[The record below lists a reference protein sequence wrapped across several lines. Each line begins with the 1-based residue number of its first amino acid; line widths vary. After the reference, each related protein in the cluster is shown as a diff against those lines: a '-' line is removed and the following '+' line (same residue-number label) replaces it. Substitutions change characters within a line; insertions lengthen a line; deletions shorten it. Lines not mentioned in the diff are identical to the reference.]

1 MQSTRLVR
9 IVILPNLTQRL
20 GLDGV
25 GVFAPLY
32 ATIRTLAMTDTA
44 IHPMAPHHLP
54 PFIPGPDGSDWMFTV
69 VVVSLVVMLLIVGNL
84 YLKLH
89 AWPERMAHGKNHF
102 QTQAITI
109 LALLALFT
117 HNNVFWVAA
126 LLLAVIRF
134 PDFQT
139 PLESIAGSLR
149 RLTRREA
156 RAEPASIEPE
166 VLPAGHSEP
175 PQKAEG

>member
-1 MQSTRLVR
+1 MADSS
-9 IVILPNLTQRL
+9 
-20 GLDGV
+20 
-25 GVFAPLY
+25 
-32 ATIRTLAMTDTA
+32 

-54 PFIPGPDGSDWMFTV
+54 PFIPGADGSDPFFTGTALF
-69 VVVSLVVMLLIVGNL
+69 LVGLLLVIGNF

-89 AWPERMAHGKNHF
+89 ALPERMAHGSNHF
-102 QTQAITI
+102 QTQAITV

-117 HNNVFWVAA
+117 HNNVFWVGA

-149 RLTRREA
+149 YVTERLKGQTRPEEA
-156 RAEPASIEPE
+156 PDTDPA
-166 VLPAGHSEP
+166 PADGQPAAAKTEH
-175 PQKAEG
+175 

>member
-1 MQSTRLVR
+1 MADSS
-9 IVILPNLTQRL
+9 
-20 GLDGV
+20 
-25 GVFAPLY
+25 
-32 ATIRTLAMTDTA
+32 

-54 PFIPGPDGSDWMFTV
+54 SFIPAADGSDPFFTGIV
-69 VVVSLVVMLLIVGNL
+69 VFMVGMLLLLGNF

-89 AWPERMAHGKNHF
+89 ALPERMAHGQNHF
-102 QTQAITI
+102 QTQAITV

-149 RLTRREA
+149 RLTGREA
-156 RAEPASIEPE
+156 EAASAEHEGSPPGQPA
-166 VLPAGHSEP
+166 PAPKTEH
-175 PQKAEG
+175 